1 MKKLHRIIKFKQQ
14 SWLESYIDMN
24 SDLKKAKTN
33 FKKGFYKLMDV
44 AVFGKTMENMSKHRY
59 IKLVITERKR
69 NILVSEPNYHTTSFF
84 TENLLAKIYSNIH
97 E

>member
-1 MKKLHRIIKFKQQ
+1 
-14 SWLESYIDMN
+14 
-24 SDLKKAKTN
+24 
-33 FKKGFYKLMDV
+33 MDV
-44 AVFGKTMENMSKHRY
+44 AVFEKTMENMSKHRY

>member
-1 MKKLHRIIKFKQQ
+1 MK
-14 SWLESYIDMN
+14 
-24 SDLKKAKTN
+24 SDLKKAKNN

-44 AVFGKTMENMSKHRY
+44 AVFGKTMENVSKHIY
-59 IKLVITERKR
+59 IKLVIRERKK
-69 NILVSEPNYHTTSFF
+69 NILVSEPNYHTTRFF